1 MSRVTIPVR
10 EWRGGKK
17 MHRYLTAPAVCLILS
32 GVLVC
37 PVANSQTNKTFPTD
51 DEITLVVT
59 QTERALSDYEASV
72 KLEAK
77 LANQA
82 ADVENDK
89 RVIKGMTVMVKAL
102 REHPQRFNSPVGFEF
117 VLLLDD
123 ASRNA
128 ALCNADAIQKG
139 MKVTIE
145 GDRSAGQNYLQL
157 AQACTGA
164 SNLLYNVSETAGALY
179 QRYVNGE
186 ESLAIDAVNTMN
198 QCVAKLKQS
207 K

>member
-1 MSRVTIPVR
+1 
-10 EWRGGKK
+10 

-51 DEITLVVT
+51 EEITLVVT

-77 LANQA
+77 LAGQA
-82 ADVENDK
+82 SDIENDK
-89 RVIKGMTVMVKAL
+89 RVINGLTEMIKAL
-102 REHPQRFNSPVGFEF
+102 HEHRQRFNGAVGFEF

-139 MKVTIE
+139 RKVTMA
-145 GDRSAGQNYLQL
+145 GDTPAGQNYLQL

-164 SNLLYNVSETAGALY
+164 SNLLYNVSENAGALY

-198 QCVAKLKQS
+198 KCVEKLKQT

>member
-1 MSRVTIPVR
+1 MPRCF
-10 EWRGGKK
+10 
-17 MHRYLTAPAVCLILS
+17 TAPVAFLILS
-32 GVLVC
+32 CLLVC
-37 PVANSQTNKTFPTD
+37 PVAHSQVNKTFPTD

-72 KLEAK
+72 KMEEK
-77 LANQA
+77 LAGGA

-102 REHPQRFNSPVGFEF
+102 RDRPQGFNSPVGFEF

-139 MKVTIE
+139 TKVTIE
-145 GDRSAGQNYLQL
+145 GDASAGRNYLQL
-157 AQACTGA
+157 GQACTGA
-164 SNLLYNVSETAGALY
+164 SNLLYNVSEPAGALY

-198 QCVAKLKQS
+198 QCVAKLKQT

>member
-1 MSRVTIPVR
+1 
-10 EWRGGKK
+10 

-77 LANQA
+77 LAGQA
-82 ADVENDK
+82 SDIENDK
-89 RVIKGMTVMVKAL
+89 RVINGLTVMIKAL
-102 REHPQRFNSPVGFEF
+102 HEHPQRFNSAVGFEF

-123 ASRNA
+123 A
-128 ALCNADAIQKG
+128 
-139 MKVTIE
+139 
-145 GDRSAGQNYLQL
+145 
-157 AQACTGA
+157 
-164 SNLLYNVSETAGALY
+164 
-179 QRYVNGE
+179 
-186 ESLAIDAVNTMN
+186 
-198 QCVAKLKQS
+198 
-207 K
+207 

>member
-1 MSRVTIPVR
+1 
-10 EWRGGKK
+10 
-17 MHRYLTAPAVCLILS
+17 MHRYLTALAVWLILS

-37 PVANSQTNKTFPTD
+37 PVANSQINKTFPTD

-123 ASRNA
+123 ATRNA

-145 GDRSAGQNYLQL
+145 RDTSAGRDYLQL
-157 AQACTGA
+157 AQACTST
-164 SNLLYNVSETAGALY
+164 SNLLYNVAETAGALY
-179 QRYVNGE
+179 QCYVNGE
-186 ESLAIDAVNTMN
+186 ERLAIDAVDTMN
-198 QCVAKLKQS
+198 KCVAKLKQTKS
-207 K
+207 GAK

>member
-1 MSRVTIPVR
+1 MGRHFPA
-10 EWRGGKK
+10 
-17 MHRYLTAPAVCLILS
+17 LAVCLIL
-32 GVLVC
+32 LC
-37 PVANSQTNKTFPTD
+37 PVVNSQTNKTFPTD

-59 QTERALSDYEASV
+59 QTERALSDYETSV
-72 KLEAK
+72 SLEAK
-77 LANQA
+77 LADKENDIA
-82 ADVENDK
+82 NDK
-89 RVIKGMTVMVKAL
+89 RVIHGLTVMVKAL
-102 REHPQRFNSPVGFEF
+102 HEHPQGFNSPVGFEF

-139 MKVTIE
+139 IKVTLA
-145 GDRSAGQNYLQL
+145 GDASGGGNYLQL

-164 SNLLYNVSETAGALY
+164 SNLLYNVSENAGALY

-198 QCVAKLKQS
+198 KCVEKLKQT

>member
-1 MSRVTIPVR
+1 MPRR
-10 EWRGGKK
+10 F
-17 MHRYLTAPAVCLILS
+17 TAPVAFLILS
-32 GVLVC
+32 CLLVC
-37 PVANSQTNKTFPTD
+37 PVAHSQVNKTFPTD

-59 QTERALSDYEASV
+59 QAERALSDYKTSV
-72 KLEAK
+72 SLEAK

-82 ADVENDK
+82 DDIANDK
-89 RVIKGMTVMVKAL
+89 RVIDGLTVMIKAM
-102 REHPQRFNSPVGFEF
+102 REHPQRFNSPAGFEF

-139 MKVTIE
+139 VKATIG
-145 GDRSAGQNYLQL
+145 GDSAAGQNYLQL

-198 QCVAKLKQS
+198 QCVAKLKQT